1 MDGTGNPPTEPRDLL
16 LRNGRIEKIGAPGT
30 LKAKDAQAID
40 AGGAVLL
47 PGLSDMHSHQDGAQ
61 QMRGALY
68 NGVTVL
74 RDQGSDLATV
84 AARADE
90 SFSGDAVLPWTSF
103 GGFQLYTDWAFS
115 NGIEQGLEPER
126 DPGQI
131 GRAVDLLLAHGA
143 EHMKIRTFHGWNGV
157 TRLIDAAHRAGLRT
171 TGHCILPLALLAAGM
186 DSKEHLGNTCGER
199 FNAPLHEDITAVL
212 HASRIA
218 VIPTSMLTSWEEI
231 WMADSNFLRRPDVLP
246 FTVAAKRDLKP
257 FGASDPAYWIVGQGR
272 LMIEQMRSLHDAG
285 VLFGVGCDAPLFPW
299 GAHLELERMVAA
311 GLTPLEAIRV
321 GTLESMRILG
331 HDAELGSIEAG
342 KIANLIILEPGAEPW
357 RDIKDTRRIREVILG
372 GKPVDRAGL
381 LSNNER

>member
-1 MDGTGNPPTEPRDLL
+1 M
-16 LRNGRIEKIGAPGT
+16 
-30 LKAKDAQAID
+30 
-40 AGGAVLL
+40 
-47 PGLSDMHSHQDGAQ
+47 PGLTDMHSHQDGAQ

-157 TRLIDAAHRAGLRT
+157 TRLIEAAHRAGPADYR
-171 TGHCILPLALLAAGM
+171 ALHSSARPARRGM

-199 FNAPLHEDITAVL
+199 FNAPLHEDITACC

-218 VIPTSMLTSWEEI
+218 VIPTSMLSSWEEI

-246 FTVAAKRDLKP
+246 FTVAAKRDQKP

-299 GAHLELERMVAA
+299 GPHLELERMVAA
-311 GLTPLEAIRV
+311 GLTPLEAIRA

-342 KIANLIILEPGAEPW
+342 KIANLIILEPGAEPGAISGT
-357 RDIKDTRRIREVILG
+357 RDGFGR
-372 GKPVDRAGL
+372 
-381 LSNNER
+381 